1 MRAPASEIAR
11 LIKPL
16 CHRHNTW
23 DVFRDF
29 LELGALSIANAVDLR
44 QFDEREA
51 RYLQVVGRYQPD
63 EVAVFPRILAA
74 VIDALEAEPAD
85 VLGETFMSL
94 DLGNQWA
101 GQFFTPQSLCDAMA
115 GMIVDDGLR
124 RKIEAQGFVTV
135 SDPAI
140 GGGAT
145 VIGLCKA
152 LLQDKIN
159 YQQTLH
165 VTGCDVDI
173 RSVHM
178 AYIQLSLLN
187 VPAVIVHGN
196 SLSLEERSHWY
207 TPAHILNGWA
217 WRLRGKPQP
226 AAVAEVEAVQQSL
239 QLELAA

>member
-1 MRAPASEIAR
+1 MRAHSSEIAK

-29 LELGALSIANAVDLR
+29 LELAALSIANAVDLR
-44 QFDEREA
+44 QFDDREA
-51 RYLQVVGRYQPD
+51 RYMQVVGRYNRD
-63 EVAVFPRILAA
+63 EVAAFPRILAT

-85 VLGETFMSL
+85 VLGEAFMSM

-124 RKIEAQGFVTV
+124 RQIDARGFVTV

-152 LLQDKIN
+152 LLAEKRN
-159 YQQTLH
+159 YQQVLH

-196 SLSLEERSHWY
+196 SLSLEEWSHWY
-207 TPAHILNGWA
+207 TPAHILNGWTY
-217 WRLRGKPQP
+217 RLRGKPQP
-226 AAVAEVEAVQQSL
+226 AADAGAEAVQQCL
-239 QLELAA
+239 QLEMAA